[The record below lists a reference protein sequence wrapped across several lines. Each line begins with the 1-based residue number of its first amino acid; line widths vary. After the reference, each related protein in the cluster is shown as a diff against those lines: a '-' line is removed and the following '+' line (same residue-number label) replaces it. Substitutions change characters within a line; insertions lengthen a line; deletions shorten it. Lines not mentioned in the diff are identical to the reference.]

1 MTAWNDFTKKIFAEG
16 KKRDPTYMFK
26 DALKEA
32 SKRKNEMVGQVEN
45 MVVGTSGKSKRRSGK
60 SKKRHGKKHGTRKNK
75 KHRKK

>member
-32 SKRKNEMVGQVEN
+32 SKRKNEMVGQVEK
-45 MVVGTSGKSKRRSGK
+45 MDGTSGKSKRRSGK
-60 SKKRHGKKHGTRKNK
+60 SKKRHGKKHGTKKNK

>member
-45 MVVGTSGKSKRRSGK
+45 MVGISGKSKRRSGK
-60 SKKRHGKKHGTRKNK
+60 SKKRHGKKHGTKKNK